1 LIFRLKINQLA
12 TEFTAGNGQQMSR
25 RSVFHPRSAGKVGE
39 IVDSATRQLTLTQT
53 TKKEIKK
60 TKFVNETPRG

>member
-39 IVDSATRQLTLTQT
+39 IVDSATRQLTLNPNH
-53 TKKEIKK
+53 KKRKK
-60 TKFVNETPRG
+60 LKKRNS